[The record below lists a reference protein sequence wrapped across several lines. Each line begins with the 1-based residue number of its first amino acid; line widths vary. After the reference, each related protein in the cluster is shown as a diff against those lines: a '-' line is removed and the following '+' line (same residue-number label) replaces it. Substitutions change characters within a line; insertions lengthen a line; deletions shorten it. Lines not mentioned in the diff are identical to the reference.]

1 MLHHKRLFPEG
12 RGARLQGWMSWGL
25 ACACIAVMAPMAGIA
40 QNPNAAGDAQS
51 GEKVTLPATADKA
64 PAASAQAGQRDQN
77 PAQQNLNTPGT
88 ERRKQIADESTRLL
102 ALAIDLKAEVDKT
115 NRDTLSISVIRK
127 ADEIEKLAHNV
138 RDKLKQSTGGNG
150 GS

>member
-64 PAASAQAGQRDQN
+64 PAASAQAEPCATKSQY
-77 PAQQNLNTPGT
+77 
-88 ERRKQIADESTRLL
+88 
-102 ALAIDLKAEVDKT
+102 AEH
-115 NRDTLSISVIRK
+115 RAPK
-127 ADEIEKLAHNV
+127 ADC
-138 RDKLKQSTGGNG
+138 R
-150 GS
+150 